1 MIKGDTEIHTR
12 IGAISD
18 LKLEI
23 SWRFRFMGPGIQVAP
38 ATDIVWIDTGG
49 HCASGIIDHHGSNQ
63 EKTCAAMLVV
73 NRADLVHEHLVGPW
87 LSAARTTQVVGLK
100 WKPTIVTHFAPDFDA
115 IAASLLAI
123 EMVEKGG
130 VPKWGESLAHYALDV
145 DQGRSTCRKKLNSAE
160 LSIEPDLHMLILVM
174 TNLDIDRDDPFLE
187 FAVMDA
193 GHVIRVTFGG
203 RRHPDAA
210 TCPNC
215 STILDWTLGDYQCKC
230 GLGSKLAQVRGGK
243 GLTGPSRNAILAIEA
258 ARLMGAIVPVE
269 YQNELT
275 ANPPDRTQV
284 FNIAGRTIETR
295 LAKNPESWRVG
306 LTALAAPQIILAL
319 NARGID
325 GLDTSWLWDINYTE
339 LLGKEVICVG
349 ERKLDIAYRL
359 SVQGIKV
366 KTADSF
372 AQAVSQFD
380 NRSIEAVASYTAFQ
394 DLITTELGIS
404 AKRGVTR

>member
-1 MIKGDTEIHTR
+1 MAGGIASYASKKLKVGRGETIKGRVILAIDPK
-12 IGAISD
+12 AIS
-18 LKLEI
+18 KLA
-23 SWRFRFMGPGIQVAP
+23 RDR
-38 ATDIVWIDTGG
+38 DIVLVSGTNGKTTTTANLAKILALGTDEEVSTGAHG
-49 HCASGIIDHHGSNQ
+49 ANMAAGIVATLASKPRNRF
-63 EKTCAAMLVV
+63 VV
-73 NRADLVHEHLVGPW
+73 LECDELYL
-87 LSAARTTQVVGLK
+87 
-100 WKPTIVTHFAPDFDA
+100 PTIYNLVFPKVIVLLNLSRDQLHRTGEVRKVAALWQKTFNREDVT
-115 IAASLLAI
+115 
-123 EMVEKGG
+123 
-130 VPKWGESLAHYALDV
+130 
-145 DQGRSTCRKKLNSAE
+145 
-160 LSIEPDLHMLILVM
+160 LI
-174 TNLDIDRDDPFLE
+174 IDRDDPFLE

-215 STILDWTLGDYQCKC
+215 STILDWTIGDYQCKC

-339 LLGKEVICVG
+339 LLGKDVICVG

-359 SVQGIKV
+359 SVQGIQV

-380 NRSIEAVASYTAFQ
+380 NRSIEAIASYTAFQ
-394 DLITTELGIS
+394 DLITSDLGIS

>member
-1 MIKGDTEIHTR
+1 MAGGIAGYASKKLKIGRGETIKGRVILAIDPK
-12 IGAISD
+12 AIS
-18 LKLEI
+18 KLA
-23 SWRFRFMGPGIQVAP
+23 SDR
-38 ATDIVWIDTGG
+38 DIVLVSGTNGKTTTTANLAKILALGTDEKVSTGAHG
-49 HCASGIIDHHGSNQ
+49 ANMAAGIVATLASKPRNRFVVLECDELYLPTIYN
-63 EKTCAAMLVV
+63 LVV
-73 NRADLVHEHLVGPW
+73 PKVIVLLNLSRDQLHRTGEVRKVAALWQKTFNRED
-87 LSAARTTQVVGLK
+87 
-100 WKPTIVTHFAPDFDA
+100 VT
-115 IAASLLAI
+115 
-123 EMVEKGG
+123 
-130 VPKWGESLAHYALDV
+130 
-145 DQGRSTCRKKLNSAE
+145 
-160 LSIEPDLHMLILVM
+160 LI
-174 TNLDIDRDDPFLE
+174 IDRDDPFLE

-215 STILDWTLGDYQCKC
+215 STILDWTIGDYQCKC

-258 ARLMGAIVPVE
+258 ARLMGAIVPIE

-306 LTALAAPQIILAL
+306 LTALTAPQIILVL

-325 GLDTSWLWDINYTE
+325 GLDTSWLWDVNYSE
-339 LLGKEVICVG
+339 LLGKEVICIG

-372 AQAVSQFD
+372 ALAVSQFD
-380 NRSIEAVASYTAFQ
+380 NRSIEAIASYTAFQ

-404 AKRGVTR
+404 AKLGVTR

>member
-1 MIKGDTEIHTR
+1 MSRSARLALANMAGGIASYASKKLKVGRGETIKGRVILAIDPK
-12 IGAISD
+12 AIS
-18 LKLEI
+18 KLA
-23 SWRFRFMGPGIQVAP
+23 RDR
-38 ATDIVWIDTGG
+38 DIVLVSGTNGKTTTTANLAKILALGTDEEVSTSAHGANMAAG
-49 HCASGIIDHHGSNQ
+49 IVATLASKPRNRF
-63 EKTCAAMLVV
+63 VV
-73 NRADLVHEHLVGPW
+73 LECDELYLPTIYNLVGPKVIVLLN
-87 LSAARTTQVVGLK
+87 LSRDQLHRTGEVRKVAALWQKTFNRDD
-100 WKPTIVTHFAPDFDA
+100 VT
-115 IAASLLAI
+115 
-123 EMVEKGG
+123 
-130 VPKWGESLAHYALDV
+130 
-145 DQGRSTCRKKLNSAE
+145 
-160 LSIEPDLHMLILVM
+160 LI
-174 TNLDIDRDDPFLE
+174 IDRDDPFLE

-339 LLGKEVICVG
+339 LLGKDVICVG

-359 SVQGIKV
+359 SVQGIQV

-380 NRSIEAVASYTAFQ
+380 NRSIEAIASYTAFQ
-394 DLITTELGIS
+394 DLITSDLGIS

>member
-1 MIKGDTEIHTR
+1 MPRSARLALANKAGGVAGYASKKLKIGRGETIKGRVILAIDPK
-12 IGAISD
+12 AIS
-18 LKLEI
+18 KLA
-23 SWRFRFMGPGIQVAP
+23 SDR
-38 ATDIVWIDTGG
+38 DIVLVSGTNGKTTTTANLAKILALGTDEKVSTGAHG
-49 HCASGIIDHHGSNQ
+49 ANMAAGIAATLASKPRNRF
-63 EKTCAAMLVV
+63 VV
-73 NRADLVHEHLVGPW
+73 LECDELYL
-87 LSAARTTQVVGLK
+87 
-100 WKPTIVTHFAPDFDA
+100 PTIYNLVFPKVIVLLNLSRDQLHRTGEVRKVAALWQKTFNREDVT
-115 IAASLLAI
+115 
-123 EMVEKGG
+123 
-130 VPKWGESLAHYALDV
+130 
-145 DQGRSTCRKKLNSAE
+145 
-160 LSIEPDLHMLILVM
+160 LI
-174 TNLDIDRDDPFLE
+174 IDRDDPFLE

-215 STILDWTLGDYQCKC
+215 STILDWTIGDYQCKC

-339 LLGKEVICVG
+339 LLGKDVICVG

-359 SVQGIKV
+359 SVQGIQV

-380 NRSIEAVASYTAFQ
+380 NRSIEAIASYTAFQ
-394 DLITTELGIS
+394 DLITSDLGIS

>member
-1 MIKGDTEIHTR
+1 MSGSARLALANMAGGIASYASKKLKVGRGETIKGRVILAIDR
-12 IGAISD
+12 KAIS
-18 LKLEI
+18 KLARDRDIVLVSGTNGKTTTTANLAKILALGTDEEVSTSAHGANMAAGI
-23 SWRFRFMGPGIQVAP
+23 AATLASKPRNRFVVLECDELYLPTIYNLVAP
-38 ATDIVWIDTGG
+38 KVIVLLNLSRDQLHRTGEVRKV
-49 HCASGIIDHHGSNQ
+49 AALWQ
-63 EKTCAAMLVV
+63 KTF
-73 NRADLVHEHLVGPW
+73 NRDD
-87 LSAARTTQVVGLK
+87 
-100 WKPTIVTHFAPDFDA
+100 VT
-115 IAASLLAI
+115 
-123 EMVEKGG
+123 
-130 VPKWGESLAHYALDV
+130 
-145 DQGRSTCRKKLNSAE
+145 
-160 LSIEPDLHMLILVM
+160 LI
-174 TNLDIDRDDPFLE
+174 IDRDDPFLE

-258 ARLMGAIVPVE
+258 ARLMGAIVPIE

-275 ANPPDRTQV
+275 ANPPDRTQI

-306 LTALAAPQIILAL
+306 LTVLAAPQIILAL

-339 LLGKEVICVG
+339 LLGKDVICVG

-359 SVQGIKV
+359 SVQGIQV

-380 NRSIEAVASYTAFQ
+380 NRSIEAIASYTAFQ
-394 DLITTELGIS
+394 DLITSDLGIS